1 MENIMAIEIKD
12 ENFEELVLKSDKP
25 VMVDFFASWCG
36 PCKILGPI
44 VDELAKDYEETAVI
58 GKMNVESNALTPM
71 KYGIRNIPTI
81 LFFKDGEVK
90 DIQVGMV
97 PKNVL
102 AAKID
107 SLM

>member
-1 MENIMAIEIKD
+1 MAIEIKD

-44 VDELAKDYEETAVI
+44 VDELSKDYEETAVI

-81 LFFKDGEVK
+81 LFFKDGELK

-97 PKNVL
+97 PKNDL